1 MRCRCFDRDILLFS
15 IIPACLDQGELFA
28 KKLQNQKMKVL
39 HLESNEKKN
48 SEKDLNKIEA
58 TFAKGEKK
66 MNGSKNK
73 LRK

>member
-1 MRCRCFDRDILLFS
+1 
-15 IIPACLDQGELFA
+15 
-28 KKLQNQKMKVL
+28 MKVL

-66 MNGSKNK
+66 MNGSKNNK
-73 LRK
+73 TFSVV

>member
-1 MRCRCFDRDILLFS
+1 
-15 IIPACLDQGELFA
+15 
-28 KKLQNQKMKVL
+28 MKVL

-48 SEKDLNKIEA
+48 SEKDLNKIGA